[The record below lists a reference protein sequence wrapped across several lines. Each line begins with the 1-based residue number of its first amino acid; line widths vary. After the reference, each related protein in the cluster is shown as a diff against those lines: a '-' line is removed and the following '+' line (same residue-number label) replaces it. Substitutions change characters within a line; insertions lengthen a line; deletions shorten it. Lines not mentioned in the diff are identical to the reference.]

1 MRIVFLLRKQL
12 KCLDGDKM
20 TAYLKKYMEETQRR
34 LRGYADLAELEEIFL
49 EHKDKIAFMQ
59 HERIVHF
66 LVTMMF
72 AIVLAI
78 FMCAFLFTEN
88 PALMLLVVIIMVLL
102 GFYIKHYYFLE
113 NTVQKMY
120 RLYDEMLILRKKE
133 ADSNDKKGNSATCL

>member
-1 MRIVFLLRKQL
+1 
-12 KCLDGDKM
+12 M

-34 LRGYADLAELEEIFL
+34 LRNYADLAELEEIFL
-49 EHKDKIAFMQ
+49 EHKDKISFMQ

-78 FMCAFLFTEN
+78 FICAFLLTEN
-88 PALMLLVVIIMVLL
+88 PALFILVIIIMILL

-113 NTVQKMY
+113 NTVQEMY
-120 RLYDEMLILRKKE
+120 KIYDEMLILRKKE
-133 ADSNDKKGNSATCL
+133 ADGDDEKRNSTSCL

>member
-1 MRIVFLLRKQL
+1 
-12 KCLDGDKM
+12 M
-20 TAYLKKYMEETQRR
+20 TEYLKNYMERVRKR
-34 LRGYADLAELEEIFL
+34 LDECSDKDELAGIFA

-72 AIVLAI
+72 ALILTI
-78 FMCAFLFTEN
+78 FMSVLLFTEN
-88 PALMLLVVIIMVLL
+88 LAILILVTIIMVLL

-120 RLYDEMLILRKKE
+120 KVYDEMLTKKE
-133 ADSNDKKGNSATCL
+133 SLSAQKTEGSDD

>member
-1 MRIVFLLRKQL
+1 MRSAFLLRKRL
-12 KCLDGDKM
+12 KCLGGDKM

-34 LRGYADLAELEEIFL
+34 LKEYTDRSELEEIFL

-78 FMCAFLFTEN
+78 FVCAFLLTEN

-113 NTVQKMY
+113 NTVQEMY
-120 RLYDEMLILRKKE
+120 KIYDKIQDLRKAE
-133 ADSNDKKGNSATCL
+133 VNSHD

>member
-1 MRIVFLLRKQL
+1 MMYNITTG
-12 KCLDGDKM
+12 GDKM

-34 LRGYADLAELEEIFL
+34 LKEYTDRSELEEIFL

-78 FMCAFLFTEN
+78 FVCAFLLTEN

-113 NTVQKMY
+113 NTVQEMY
-120 RLYDEMLILRKKE
+120 KIYDKIQDLRKAE
-133 ADSNDKKGNSATCL
+133 VNSHD

>member
-1 MRIVFLLRKQL
+1 
-12 KCLDGDKM
+12 M
-20 TAYLKKYMEETQRR
+20 TAYLKKYMEEIQHR
-34 LRGYADLAELEEIFL
+34 LEEYADLAELEEIFQ
-49 EHKDKIAFMQ
+49 EHKDKISFMQ

-78 FMCAFLFTEN
+78 FVCAFLITEN

-113 NTVQKMY
+113 NTVQEMY
-120 RLYDEMLILRKKE
+120 RIYDKMLILRRKE
-133 ADSNDKKGNSATCL
+133 TESNDEKGNSTACL

>member
-1 MRIVFLLRKQL
+1 
-12 KCLDGDKM
+12 M
-20 TAYLKKYMEETQRR
+20 TAYLKKYIEETQRR
-34 LRGYADLAELEEIFL
+34 LKEYADLAELEEIFL

-78 FMCAFLFTEN
+78 FICAFLFAEN
-88 PALMLLVVIIMVLL
+88 PALFILVVIIIVLL

-120 RLYDEMLILRKKE
+120 VIYDDILNLRRKE
-133 ADSNDKKGNSATCL
+133 AESLDEKRNSKACL